1 MNPAPALSPSP
12 FRARLDRI
20 RRIGAPVVIGA
31 SAAALIGA
39 AIYAGSTEIASATV
53 SPPAGELTQG
63 PSAPP
68 GFADLA
74 ERVVPSVVNI
84 SVKGPE
90 AAGRTPFSMPDL
102 PPGSWFGP
110 HFREFFERYF
120 EDPQPVPPG
129 PRSASQGSGFLI
141 DPEGLIVTNYH
152 VVRGTAGIT
161 VTLHDGR
168 RFDAEVR
175 GVDER
180 TDLALL
186 SIPAEEPLPHAE
198 LGDSD
203 ALRVGDWVVAV
214 GNPFGLGGTVTA
226 GIVSARGRDIR
237 SGPFDDY
244 LQIDAPINRGNSGG
258 PLFDVSGRVVGV
270 NTAIFSPS
278 GGNVGIGFA
287 IPARLARD
295 VIEDL
300 KRYGEVERGWMG
312 VRIQPVDEDIAES
325 LGLQSSAGAL
335 VVEVIG
341 GGPAEA
347 AGLRVG
353 DVILEFDSREVPLSR
368 RLPRLVA
375 EAPEGE
381 EVQVVVWRD
390 GERRSLRLVIG
401 RLPSEG
407 GLALSP
413 ARAEEA
419 ARRSLGLTLAP
430 LTDESRARYDLDDD
444 LQGALVTGVEAGS
457 AAASKGLRAGDVVV
471 RSGNRP
477 VIGPADVA
485 DALSSL
491 GEQDRDRLLLLVE
504 RRGARHFV
512 ALPVDRDGVPG
523 NRSG

>member
-1 MNPAPALSPSP
+1 MNPAPVLSP
-12 FRARLDRI
+12 FRTRLGRI
-20 RRIGAPVVIGA
+20 RRIGAPVVVGA
-31 SAAALIGA
+31 SAAAILGA
-39 AIYAGSTEIASATV
+39 AIHAASTEIASASV
-53 SPPAGELTQG
+53 PPPAPTPTQG

-74 ERVVPSVVNI
+74 ERVAPSVVNI
-84 SVKGPE
+84 RVSGPE
-90 AAGRTPFSMPDL
+90 AAGLVPAPGPEL
-102 PPGSWFGP
+102 PPGPWFGP
-110 HFREFFERYF
+110 RFREFFERYF
-120 EDPQPVPPG
+120 EDPRPVPPG
-129 PRSASQGSGFLI
+129 PRPVSQGSGFLI
-141 DPEGLIVTNYH
+141 DPEGLVVTNHH
-152 VVRGTAGIT
+152 VVRGTTGIT

-168 RFDAEVR
+168 RFEAEVR
-175 GVDER
+175 GVDEK

-186 SIPAEEPLPHAE
+186 SIPAEEPLPHVE

-244 LQIDAPINRGNSGG
+244 LQIDAPINRGSSGG
-258 PLFDVSGRVVGV
+258 PLFDTSGRVVGV

-325 LGLQSSAGAL
+325 VGLESSAGAL

-347 AGLRVG
+347 AGIRVG
-353 DVILEFDSREVPLSR
+353 DVILEFDARAVPVSR
-368 RLPRLVA
+368 RLPHLVA

-390 GERRSLRLVIG
+390 GERESLRLVIG
-401 RLPSEG
+401 RLPAEG
-407 GLALSP
+407 SLALSP

-419 ARRSLGLTLAP
+419 ARRSLGLSLAP
-430 LTDESRARYDLDDD
+430 LSAELRARYDLDDD
-444 LQGALVTGVEAGS
+444 LQGALVTRVSAGS
-457 AAASKGLRAGDVVV
+457 AAAGKGLRAGDVIV
-471 RSGNRP
+471 RAGERP
-477 VIGPADVA
+477 VTGPGDVA
-485 DALSSL
+485 DALSVL
-491 GEQDRDRLLLLVE
+491 GEQDRERVLLLVE
-504 RRGARHFV
+504 RRGARRFV
-512 ALPVDRDGVPG
+512 ALPVDPDAASGH
-523 NRSG
+523 RSG